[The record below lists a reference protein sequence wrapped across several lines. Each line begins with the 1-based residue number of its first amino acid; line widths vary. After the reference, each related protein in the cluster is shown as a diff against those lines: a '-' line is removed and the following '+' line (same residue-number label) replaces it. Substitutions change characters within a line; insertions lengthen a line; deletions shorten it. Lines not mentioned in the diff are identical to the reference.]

1 MPTAVFV
8 DAGFF
13 LKRFPKVY
21 LTKDGADPA
30 AVARTLHEMALGH
43 LNQRDGA
50 DRRDLYRI
58 FVYDCP
64 PLSKKAQYPISEKPV
79 DFSRSETA
87 QFRLQFHYELKCL
100 RKVALRL
107 GRLQDTRNWRLKAPV
122 LRSLLKKER
131 TFDSLT
137 DADFVYDVRQKGTD
151 MKIGLD
157 IASVAY
163 KKQADQIVL
172 VAGDSDFVPAAKLAR
187 REGMDFILDPMWGAI
202 ADDLHEH
209 IDGLRSTCP
218 RPIATPAE
226 APLIAAQPGIKLTGL
241 KTDAEQDTGDFTEN
255 GEGRRLPPLAKEH
268 YEVARSLDSERPGQ
282 VFTTAEF
289 KRRYKERYPDWKVGG
304 ILPADYAVPT
314 APATKK
320 YPKFLKRS
328 NDDYAFT
335 TLHWLT

>member
-21 LTKDGADPA
+21 PTKDSSDPA
-30 AVARTLHEMALGH
+30 IVARTLHEMVLGH
-43 LNQRDGA
+43 LNQRDGV

-64 PLSKKAQYPISEKPV
+64 PLSKKAQYPISKKPV
-79 DFSRSETA
+79 DFSRSDTA

-107 GRLQDTRNWRLKAPV
+107 GRLQDARNWRLKVPV

-163 KKQADQIVL
+163 KRQADQIVL

-187 REGMDFILDPMWGAI
+187 REGVDFILDPMWGAI

-218 RPIATPAE
+218 RPVATSLE
-226 APLIAAQPGIKLTGL
+226 APMIAAQPGIEPRG
-241 KTDAEQDTGDFTEN
+241 FTTEAGPDSRSATQN
-255 GEGRRLPPLAKEH
+255 GERLLSPVAKEH
-268 YEVARSLDSERPGQ
+268 YEVARSLDSERPSQ
-282 VFTTAEF
+282 AFTPAEF
-289 KRRYKERYPDWKVGG
+289 KHRYKEMFPGR
-304 ILPADYAVPT
+304 ADGTIMPHGHAVPS
-314 APATKK
+314 ANSDKH

-328 NDDYAFT
+328 NGGYLFT